1 MIRPTTTAVSG
12 PRGWSLARGLT
23 LTAAAGLLA
32 LAIAM
37 IVPGTVRAADTE
49 GVRSAAVFDFE
60 FVNWSQETDYGA
72 DNSIEIERLSLI
84 SDLLRKLLAESGR
97 YDLKDTAPA
106 AERVAAVNSLHGCNG
121 CDAGIAK
128 DLGADL
134 AITGVVNK
142 VSNMELALVIRIR
155 NAKTK
160 KVVIAYQADIRGN
173 TDKSWTR
180 GVSWLVRNRILNPK
194 YAFKVD

>member
-1 MIRPTTTAVSG
+1 MTRPATTTASERDG
-12 PRGWSLARGLT
+12 QHLGLAFVRALAVGL
-23 LTAAAGLLA
+23 LLFAAA
-32 LAIAM
+32 
-37 IVPGTVRAADTE
+37 VPETARADDAE
-49 GVRSAAVFDFE
+49 APLSAAVFDFE

-72 DNSIEIERLSLI
+72 DNSVEIERLDLI
-84 SDLLRKLLAESGR
+84 SDLLRQLLTESGR
-97 YDLKDTAPA
+97 YALKDTAPA
-106 AERVAAVNSLHGCNG
+106 AARVAAVNSLHGCNG
-121 CDAGIAK
+121 CDADIAR
-128 DLGADL
+128 DLGAAL

-194 YAFKVD
+194 YAFKVE